1 MPCQTL
7 PFFAVSCQKLP
18 QFLLQNGRDRQE
30 NRTGERAA
38 KEEGDKG
45 NDIQERRSPII
56 ARYPTT
62 QAAHRQ
68 R

>member
-1 MPCQTL
+1 M
-7 PFFAVSCQKLP
+7 
-18 QFLLQNGRDRQE
+18 LQNGRDRQE

-45 NDIQERRSPII
+45 NDIQEGRSLII
-56 ARYPTT
+56 ARHSTA

-68 R
+68 G